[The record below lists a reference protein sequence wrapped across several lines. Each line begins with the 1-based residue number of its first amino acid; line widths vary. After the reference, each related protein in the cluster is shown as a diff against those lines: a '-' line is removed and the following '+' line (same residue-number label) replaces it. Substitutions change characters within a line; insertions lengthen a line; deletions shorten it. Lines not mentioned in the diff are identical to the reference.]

1 MIRDGAMKMLIAVL
15 GTAESLGISS

>member
-1 MIRDGAMKMLIAVL
+1 MIRDGAIKMLIAVL